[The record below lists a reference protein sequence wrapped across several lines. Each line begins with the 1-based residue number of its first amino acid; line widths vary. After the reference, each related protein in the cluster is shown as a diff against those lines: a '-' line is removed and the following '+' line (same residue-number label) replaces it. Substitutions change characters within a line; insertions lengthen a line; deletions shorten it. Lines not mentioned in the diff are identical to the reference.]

1 MNQLFYNI
9 AGGVVHK
16 IRRKKR
22 TAISEKTVHGRREI
36 LSKINKA
43 DRNWFYFNF
52 SLESSSFIFNNFK
65 RKNLGLPLKDE
76 TEQFVICLVLPECLS
91 VKIAFYPRIVTA
103 LKTSFLFHCFPLFL
117 PHLRTLAHEKRS
129 ENCLRFATSGPS
141 LCLYP
146 LLKRNIIFF
155 PALTRAVRAKKN
167 LAKLFAHAISEH
179 YRDFEHA
186 HVYWIWLR
194 GSASYVIINN

>member
-9 AGGVVHK
+9 AGGIVQK
-16 IRRKKR
+16 IRRQKR
-22 TAISEKTVHGRREI
+22 TISEVIVRGRREI
-36 LSKINKA
+36 LSKINKIGIG
-43 DRNWFYFNF
+43 
-52 SLESSSFIFNNFK
+52 FISIFLLKARVSYLTILK
-65 RKNLGLPLKDE
+65 RKNLSLPLEDE
-76 TEQFVICLVLPECLS
+76 TDQFVICLVLLECLS

-146 LLKRNIIFF
+146 LL
-155 PALTRAVRAKKN
+155 
-167 LAKLFAHAISEH
+167 
-179 YRDFEHA
+179 
-186 HVYWIWLR
+186 
-194 GSASYVIINN
+194 